1 MKGDYPI
8 KVLEIAPLI
17 KVTLLTVSSFF
28 STCGLPR
35 PVVFIHYPH
44 SNPHPSQMGR
54 VWVENYYPLK
64 KWVGWVWGGYK

>member
-1 MKGDYPI
+1 MAKSLSRVFDL
-8 KVLEIAPLI
+8 KNNEV
-17 KVTLLTVSSFF
+17 VH
-28 STCGLPR
+28 R

-54 VWVENYYPLK
+54 VWVENNYSLK

>member
-1 MKGDYPI
+1 MD
-8 KVLEIAPLI
+8 LI
-17 KVTLLTVSSFF
+17 LKIQGKSQHMMDVT
-28 STCGLPR
+28 R